1 MRRRVT
7 IATPAGDALQFHRL
21 SGREALSQPY
31 SFDIDLLGGHNAIDP
46 KAMLGKDATVA
57 IKTEHGE
64 MRYLGGI
71 VCGFGFF
78 REGDRHRFYKMRLRP
93 WLWLATRRSDYRI
106 FQDLSVP
113 EIIAA
118 VLERYGYPLEQKL
131 GRSYRRWD
139 YCVQYGESDFAFVSR
154 LCEHEGLYYFFRHEV
169 GQHVLVFADDI
180 ASSHGPLPGGEE
192 VRFHVDEKAGMTGG
206 RDARERVYEWASSD
220 EIRSGRF
227 IHNDYD
233 HLHPRAELTEAR
245 QQPGGHDHDC
255 SEWCEWPGGYTQ
267 PGDGE
272 AYAAIRIEELQSERS
287 RASGRSNRRD
297 LAPGFTMRLASHPRA
312 DQNRQYLLLGVTY
325 DLQENIQASE
335 GANASEGSVQR
346 FAFDVQPTD
355 LPWRPARTTPKPLIK
370 SLQSAVVAGPSGE
383 EIWTDQYGR
392 VKVQFHWDRI
402 GQNNEN
408 SSCWMRVSSS
418 WAGGNFGEVALPRI
432 GQEVLV
438 GFLNGDP
445 DYPIIIGRVHN
456 AHEMPAWRL
465 PEQKH
470 LAGYRSRELGGGSG
484 RGNHLVFDDTSGKVQ
499 SQLKSDHLSSSIS
512 LGHIGR
518 IDDTA
523 GRRDDRG
530 QGFELRTDGHGAI
543 RAMAGL
549 LLTTEPRPQAQA
561 HITDMHETVARLAQA
576 RELHNGLGQAAQD
589 AKAQDPGDQD
599 EVARALKEQNDAIK
613 GSAGDAASGQF
624 PEFQQPHLTLASPAG
639 MQAAV
644 QGSMHLASLE
654 HNALTSGAHTSVS
667 AGKSFFVTARNAVR
681 IFAMKAGFRLI
692 AGYENIDIQAL
703 RNGITMLG
711 KLNVK
716 IESRRITVTAADEVL
731 ISGGG
736 SYSLWNAQGIVH
748 GTNGVWREHAATHSF
763 MGPDSRTSESMNRD
777 VTAPYDQEL
786 IFRHLDEK
794 NTPAARQVFRLVRD
808 GEPAPPPDSPSING
822 QATTKGGAITNT
834 DGTTQ
839 VQRSDGP
846 EVYKVRWL
854 GRRKENRKGGTE

>member
-1 MRRRVT
+1 
-7 IATPAGDALQFHRL
+7 
-21 SGREALSQPY
+21 
-31 SFDIDLLGGHNAIDP
+31 
-46 KAMLGKDATVA
+46 
-57 IKTEHGE
+57 
-64 MRYLGGI
+64 
-71 VCGFGFF
+71 
-78 REGDRHRFYKMRLRP
+78 
-93 WLWLATRRSDYRI
+93 
-106 FQDLSVP
+106 
-113 EIIAA
+113 
-118 VLERYGYPLEQKL
+118 
-131 GRSYRRWD
+131 
-139 YCVQYGESDFAFVSR
+139 
-154 LCEHEGLYYFFRHEV
+154 
-169 GQHVLVFADDI
+169 
-180 ASSHGPLPGGEE
+180 
-192 VRFHVDEKAGMTGG
+192 
-206 RDARERVYEWASSD
+206 
-220 EIRSGRF
+220 
-227 IHNDYD
+227 
-233 HLHPRAELTEAR
+233 
-245 QQPGGHDHDC
+245 
-255 SEWCEWPGGYTQ
+255 
-267 PGDGE
+267 
-272 AYAAIRIEELQSERS
+272 
-287 RASGRSNRRD
+287 
-297 LAPGFTMRLASHPRA
+297 
-312 DQNRQYLLLGVTY
+312 
-325 DLQENIQASE
+325 
-335 GANASEGSVQR
+335 
-346 FAFDVQPTD
+346 
-355 LPWRPARTTPKPLIK
+355 
-370 SLQSAVVAGPSGE
+370 
-383 EIWTDQYGR
+383 
-392 VKVQFHWDRI
+392 
-402 GQNNEN
+402 
-408 SSCWMRVSSS
+408 
-418 WAGGNFGEVALPRI
+418 
-432 GQEVLV
+432 
-438 GFLNGDP
+438 
-445 DYPIIIGRVHN
+445 
-456 AHEMPAWRL
+456 
-465 PEQKH
+465 
-470 LAGYRSRELGGGSG
+470 
-484 RGNHLVFDDTSGKVQ
+484 
-499 SQLKSDHLSSSIS
+499 
-512 LGHIGR
+512 
-518 IDDTA
+518 
-523 GRRDDRG
+523 
-530 QGFELRTDGHGAI
+530 
-543 RAMAGL
+543 
-549 LLTTEPRPQAQA
+549 
-561 HITDMHETVARLAQA
+561 VARLAQA

-716 IESRRITVTAADEVL
+716 IESRRITVHAADEVL